1 MNRRTKIVATLGPA
15 VDSKAKLKALILAG
29 MNVARF
35 NCSHGDWETRRRW
48 ARWIKE
54 LQPKLNPV
62 GILVDLQGPKVRIG
76 EVEGGEIVLKPGTPI
91 TLANKKPAHVLVP
104 DPKVFGALRVGDDVL
119 IGDGGVELHVTEKL
133 GSAFVCRSKNAGVV
147 RSNQGFTVIGKSFD
161 VPAMTDK
168 DKKDLDEAVA
178 IGADFVALSYVR
190 SAADIENLRKM
201 LGKKDAAIK
210 TVAKIETREALRNI
224 EEIVHTADVVMV
236 ARGDLGLQMAFDEVP
251 VAQKSI
257 IAACNAAA
265 TPVVTATQMLE
276 SMVVSPRPTRAEAS
290 DVANAVLDGTDAV
303 MLSGETAVGSY
314 PVEAVATMA
323 SIAHKT
329 ETLVEGRRAFR
340 KKRTVPQDVETDS
353 VALAAVGIANTLR
366 TRSILT
372 SSTSGMTPRL
382 VSRYRPGAQILCVC
396 WSQKTQRQLSVVWGV
411 EAAYAKLPKGT
422 DAAVEAT
429 IKTFADLKRVKAKEK
444 VVVTAGVPAGVP
456 GNTNMILVRDV

>member
-1 MNRRTKIVATLGPA
+1 L
-15 VDSKAKLKALILAG
+15 
-29 MNVARF
+29 
-35 NCSHGDWETRRRW
+35 
-48 ARWIKE
+48 
-54 LQPKLNPV
+54 
-62 GILVDLQGPKVRIG
+62 
-76 EVEGGEIVLKPGTPI
+76 
-91 TLANKKPAHVLVP
+91 
-104 DPKVFGALRVGDDVL
+104 
-119 IGDGGVELHVTEKL
+119 ELHVTEKL

-422 DAAVEAT
+422 DAAVDAT